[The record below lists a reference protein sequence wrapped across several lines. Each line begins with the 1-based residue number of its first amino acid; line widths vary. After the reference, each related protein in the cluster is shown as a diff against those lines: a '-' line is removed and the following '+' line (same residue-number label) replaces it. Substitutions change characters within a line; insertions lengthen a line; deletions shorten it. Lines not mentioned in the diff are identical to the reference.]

1 MTHNVHSHFKWEK
14 WEHSKETLDQSETSI
29 QQDKHQILSTFS
41 VQIFNFKGYRLVLCF
56 KLATCNIHPF
66 QVCLTPCVQLSLADV
81 SWPWPWPYL
90 GISTETHAFL
100 LLYAK
105 DSEVLPYSKK
115 LLRTDTHCWPHWL
128 SETTE
133 EESLTSFLILVCFN
147 GSKASSMCMI
157 LPSLTVP
164 AWDVSWPTLTTA
176 AFYVET
182 SAISLVL
189 LLSQAGSLTVGSCS
203 SAHFPLFKKEQE
215 EFLQWLQSP

>member
-1 MTHNVHSHFKWEK
+1 M
-14 WEHSKETLDQSETSI
+14 
-29 QQDKHQILSTFS
+29 
-41 VQIFNFKGYRLVLCF
+41 
-56 KLATCNIHPF
+56 
-66 QVCLTPCVQLSLADV
+66 ADV

-157 LPSLTVP
+157 LPSLAVP